1 MSGFTRETL
10 RTALV
15 QVQKMWLDCL
25 QEYGAG
31 HPETNRWSV
40 QVDLIAAQ
48 LEQKEAIDD
57 A

>member
-25 QEYGAG
+25 QDKRSA
-31 HPETNRWSV
+31 NRRLA
-40 QVDLIAAQ
+40 DLTGGPYKDLRIVRRAF
-48 LEQKEAIDD
+48 L
-57 A
+57 

>member
-40 QVDLIAAQ
+40 QTDLIAAQ
-48 LEQKEAIDD
+48 LEQKEALDD